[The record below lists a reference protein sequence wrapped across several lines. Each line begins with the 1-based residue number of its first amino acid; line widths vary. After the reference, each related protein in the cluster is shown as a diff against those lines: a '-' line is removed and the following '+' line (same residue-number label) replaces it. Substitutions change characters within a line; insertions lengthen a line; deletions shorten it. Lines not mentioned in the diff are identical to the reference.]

1 MRKLILV
8 TVLAV
13 ASFPLAAQ
21 QPSQPSGPQ
30 INDKATQGA
39 PNTAAQAQDKSAPA
53 RDEALRERMRAA
65 GAAGGTAPVPPE
77 KRKAVGAGAGPH
89 MHDTAPSPSKLPRDE
104 PVRPT
109 E

>member
-1 MRKLILV
+1 MPKLILV
-8 TVLAV
+8 TLLAI

-21 QPSQPSGPQ
+21 QPSQPPRPSN
-30 INDKATQGA
+30 NDKAAQGA
-39 PNTAAQAQDKSAPA
+39 PGKEKAATAQ
-53 RDEALRERMRAA
+53 DEALRERIRVE

-89 MHDTAPSPSKLPRDE
+89 IHDTAPSPSKLPRDR
-104 PVRPT
+104 PVLPT